1 MKQIEVNLL
10 KSLGQGDESH
20 RIPSTAHISSM
31 PGGWGG
37 GVYFSSFVNISL
49 LGEKLKNLN
58 TNWPMW
64 VLNKITDKI
73 D

>member
-37 GVYFSSFVNISL
+37 GVFFIFCKHFFTWGKIKES
-49 LGEKLKNLN
+49 EHKLADVGIKQNY
-58 TNWPMW
+58 
-64 VLNKITDKI
+64 
-73 D
+73 